1 VAINVKLGGEE
12 EVASTEDN
20 SPLKVIF
27 KKDDP
32 DYPVKLRVR
41 KTLEGN
47 LMIFDHRDIDIV
59 IMPAQLK
66 IVAFPKYE
74 MGSHVYD
81 AEDRLFRFLHKMG
94 VIKYGTVQGGAVYNS
109 MQADIP
115 QSSEYNAVDYV
126 LFAIERFVDTEKP
139 HFAFE
144 EEFYKEFEQ
153 SLTQPDAEDATTFDP
168 SRQAPEKGSIRPG
181 LQPYGV
187 ASIYRL

>member
-1 VAINVKLGGEE
+1 MAINVRFDSDEE
-12 EVASTEDN
+12 AISTEDN
-20 SPLKVIF
+20 SSLKVTF
-27 KKDDP
+27 KKDDA

-94 VIKYGTVQGGAVYNS
+94 VIKYGTVQGGSVYNS

-115 QSSEYNAVDYV
+115 RTSEYNALDYV
-126 LFAIERFVDTEKP
+126 LFAIERFVDAEKP

-153 SLTQPDAEDATTFDP
+153 SLTQPDAEDTTAFDP
-168 SRQAPEKGSIRPG
+168 ERQAVEKGSIRPG